1 MLNTLQKKILDNY
14 QDNFPLSPTPYQEI
28 AVALGVTENEVLMA
42 LKELT
47 ATDIVSRIGS
57 IIPPNQIS
65 TSTLAAMSVPQ
76 QRLVEVAEI
85 INAYPEVNHNYE
97 REHHFNLWFVII
109 AASDSRLQK
118 IIADIENISGINI
131 MQLPMLDNYFIDL
144 GFKLNFHEA

>member
-14 QDNFPLSPTPYQEI
+14 QDNFPLSPTPYQDVAI
-28 AVALGVTENEVLMA
+28 ALGVTENEVLKA

-65 TSTLAAMSVPQ
+65 ISTLAAMSVPQ

-85 INAYPEVNHNYE
+85 INDYPEVNHNYE

-109 AASDSRLQK
+109 AASDSRLQQ
-118 IIADIENISGINI
+118 IIADIESISGINI